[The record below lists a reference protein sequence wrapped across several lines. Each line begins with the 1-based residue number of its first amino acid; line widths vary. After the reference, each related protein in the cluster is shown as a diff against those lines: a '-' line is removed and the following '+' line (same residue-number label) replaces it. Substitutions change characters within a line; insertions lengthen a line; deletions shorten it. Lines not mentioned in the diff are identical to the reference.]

1 MDKPNGCRFSQIY
14 MIIFL
19 ISCFILSGCE
29 KRSDWADKDVNFLIT
44 QLKSNRSYGK
54 RSWAAYWLGKKIEE
68 RDKVISVLTQA
79 LLNDENQG
87 VRVTVAHVLGGMKP
101 PAFSAIPAMMEALQ
115 REDTGQVKWS
125 QQLDVPDLHPEV
137 VKALGDM
144 GTEAIPALIQVLHSN
159 LKIWS
164 NAGVEICQIDPS
176 MQDTVIKAIVGKL
189 SHKDGYIR
197 WRAIYVLQKIDEL
210 ALQEI
215 DDSFLISVFTKAFND
230 PNTRVR
236 QGAIYALQ
244 GFNDVSLVPVF
255 IKALSDPDRNIRQNA
270 IDALEEIE
278 PAAAKAAVPALT
290 NTLKDTNSH
299 IRKRAATVLGQMG
312 REAES
317 AVPALGDLLAN
328 SELAVVKSAADALRK
343 IGDPSATPALIQAW
357 ENGHRDARP
366 AVAQALGE
374 IADPAAVP
382 SLLKTLRESEPPDLR
397 IAAALALY
405 QIDPSKQA
413 VATATLTEVL
423 TPDKRILDRINA
435 ASALYQIDPSKFGV
449 VMDVLRKGL
458 STKPKFNSNRLISG
472 NMTWRAR
479 RDLMADSDPRR
490 QAALAIAAIGA
501 PAREMVPVLV
511 KMFRNH
517 HSQYAELDR
526 AVEDAL
532 VSIGESSVP
541 ALIPLLEDKDHWT
554 RYSVS
559 KLLKRIGTPKALRA
573 VEAYEQRENN

>member
-1 MDKPNGCRFSQIY
+1 MDKPNGCRFSQIHV
-14 MIIFL
+14 IIL
-19 ISCFILSGCE
+19 LTCCFILSGCE
-29 KRSDWADKDVNFLIT
+29 HRSDWADKDVNFLIT
-44 QLKSNRSYGK
+44 QLKSNRSYVK
-54 RSWAAYWLGKKIEE
+54 RSWAAVWLGKKTEK
-68 RDKVISVLTQA
+68 RDQAIPALTQA

-87 VRVTVAHVLGGMKP
+87 VRATAAHVLGGMKP
-101 PAFSAIPAMMEALQ
+101 PAISAIPAMMEALQ
-115 REDTGQVKWS
+115 REYTGQIKWS
-125 QQLDVPDLHPEV
+125 QQLDVQDLHPEV

-144 GTEAIPALIQVLHSN
+144 GTEAIPALIQVLHSD
-159 LKIWS
+159 LKIWR

-176 MQDTVIKAIVGKL
+176 MQDTVIEAIVGKL
-189 SHKDGYIR
+189 SHEDGDIR
-197 WRAIYVLQKIDEL
+197 SSAIYALQKIDEL

-230 PNTRVR
+230 PHAEVR
-236 QGAIYALQ
+236 WRAIYALQ
-244 GFNDVSLVPVF
+244 KFNDVSLIPVF
-255 IKALSDPDRNIRQNA
+255 AKALSDPDRNIRKRA

-278 PAAAKAAVPALT
+278 PAAAKAAVPALI

-317 AVPALGDLLAN
+317 AVPALGDLLAD

-343 IGDPSATPALIQAW
+343 IGDPSATPALIQTW
-357 ENGHRDARP
+357 ENGPRDARSS
-366 AVAQALGE
+366 VARALGE

-382 SLLKTLRESEPPDLR
+382 SLLQTLRESEHPDLR

-413 VATATLTEVL
+413 VATSTLTEAL
-423 TPDKRILDRINA
+423 TPDKHILDRINA
-435 ASALYQIDPSKFGV
+435 ASVLYQVAPSKFGV
-449 VMDVLRKGL
+449 VMDVLREGL
-458 STKPKFNSNRLISG
+458 STKPKYNSNWLISG

-479 RDLMADSDPRR
+479 RDLLADSDPRR

-501 PAREMVPVLV
+501 PAKEMVPVLV
-511 KMFRNH
+511 KMFRNQR
-517 HSQYAELDR
+517 SQPAALDR

-559 KLLKRIGTPKALRA
+559 KLLKRIGTPEALRA
-573 VEAYEQRENN
+573 VEAYEQRKNN

>member
-1 MDKPNGCRFSQIY
+1 MDKPNRCRFSQIY

-44 QLKSNRSYGK
+44 QLKSNRSDGK
-54 RSWAAYWLGKKIEE
+54 RGWAAYWLRKKTGQ
-68 RDKVISVLTQA
+68 RDKMIPALTQA
-79 LLNDENQG
+79 LLNDENRR
-87 VRVTVAHVLGGMKP
+87 VRVRAVWALGDMKP
-101 PAFSAIPAMMEALQ
+101 PAVSAIPAMMEALQ
-115 REDTGQVKWS
+115 REDTGWLEPTAS
-125 QQLDVPDLHPEV
+125 EEWDLHREV

-144 GTEAIPALIQVLHSN
+144 GTEAIPALIQVLHSD
-159 LKIWS
+159 LKTWP

-176 MQDTVIKAIVGKL
+176 MQDTVIEAIVGKM
-189 SHKDGYIR
+189 SHEDWYIR
-197 WRAIYVLQKIDEL
+197 SRVIYALQKIDEL

-215 DDSFLISVFTKAFND
+215 DDSFLISIFTRAFND
-230 PNTRVR
+230 PHAEVR
-236 QGAIYALQ
+236 WRAIYALQ
-244 GFNDVSLVPVF
+244 KFNDVSLVPVF
-255 IKALSDPDRNIRQNA
+255 AKALSDPDRNIRKRA

-299 IRKRAATVLGQMG
+299 IRERAAIVLGQMG

-317 AVPALGDLLAN
+317 AVPALGNLLAD

-357 ENGHRDARP
+357 ENGPRNARP

-374 IADPAAVP
+374 IAAPAAVP
-382 SLLKTLRESEPPDLR
+382 SLLKTLRESEHPDLR

-405 QIDPSKQA
+405 QIDPSKQT
-413 VATATLTEVL
+413 VVISTLTEAL
-423 TPDKRILDRINA
+423 TPDKHILDRINA
-435 ASALYQIDPSKFGV
+435 ASALYQVDPSKFGV
-449 VMDVLRKGL
+449 VMDVLKKGL
-458 STKPKFNSNRLISG
+458 STEPKFNTNRLISRT
-472 NMTWRAR
+472 MTIRTR
-479 RDLMADSDPRR
+479 RDLVADSDPRR

-501 PAREMVPVLV
+501 PAKEMVPVLV
-511 KMFRNH
+511 KMFRNQRR
-517 HSQYAELDR
+517 HSAALNR

-559 KLLKRIGTPKALRA
+559 KLLKRIGTPEAVTA
-573 VEAYEQRENN
+573 VEAYEKRKNN